1 MTKAKAI
8 RLQGCLSLTSKETHQ
23 MQILKP
29 IGRSVLA
36 VAQTIG
42 EMLALLCEM
51 LYYFKEAPRNLTS
64 IFRQMSI
71 IGIGTLPIAML
82 VALFVGMVLSVQT
95 GSELAL
101 YGTQEAIGAIVGLSM
116 VKELGPVMTSL
127 LVAGR
132 IGSSMAAEIG
142 AMQVYE
148 EIDAL
153 KTLEINPVRY
163 LAMPR
168 LIACLFTVP
177 ALVAFAM
184 VVGIIGGGVVA
195 EINPKIDVP
204 FNVYYENMTQSLN
217 YKDISKGLFKA
228 MVFGGIIAHV
238 GCYVG
243 FKTSGGARGIG
254 ESTTRS
260 VVLSFL
266 MIMIANY
273 LLTRFMI

>member
-1 MTKAKAI
+1 
-8 RLQGCLSLTSKETHQ
+8 

-29 IGRSVLA
+29 IGSSVLA
-36 VAQTIG
+36 VGQTVG
-42 EMLALLCEM
+42 EMISLLCEM
-51 LYYFKEAPRNLTS
+51 LYFFKEAPRNLTS

-71 IGIGTLPIAML
+71 VGIETLPIAML

-132 IGSSMAAEIG
+132 VGSSMAAEIG

-168 LIACLFTVP
+168 LIACLFAVP

-184 VVGIIGGGVVA
+184 VVGIIGGGIVA
-195 EINPKIDVP
+195 EVNPKIDVP
-204 FNVYYENMTQSLN
+204 FNVYYDNMTRAIN
-217 YKDISKGLFKA
+217 YKDIIKGLFKA

-266 MIMIANY
+266 LIMIANY

>member
-1 MTKAKAI
+1 MRFFTI
-8 RLQGCLSLTSKETHQ
+8 IISK
-23 MQILKP
+23 L
-29 IGRSVLA
+29 LN
-36 VAQTIG
+36 VAQGLG
-42 EMLALLCEM
+42 EMLSLLCETV
-51 LYYFKEAPRNLTS
+51 YYFKEAPRNLNS
-64 IFRQMSI
+64 IFRQMNL
-71 IGIGTLPIAML
+71 IGVGTLPIAML

-95 GSELAL
+95 GTELAL
-101 YGTQEAIGAIVGLSM
+101 YGTQEAIGAIVGVSM

-132 IGSSMAAEIG
+132 IGSAMAAEVG

-153 KTLEINPVRY
+153 KTLEISPVRY

-184 VVGIIGGGVVA
+184 VVGILGGGIVA
-195 EINPKIDVP
+195 EVNPMINVP
-204 FNVYYENMTQSLN
+204 FSVYYENMIRALSYQEIL
-217 YKDISKGLFKA
+217 KGLLKA

-254 ESTTRS
+254 ESTTQS

-266 MIMIANY
+266 LIMVANY

>member
-1 MTKAKAI
+1 
-8 RLQGCLSLTSKETHQ
+8 

-29 IGRSVLA
+29 IGRSVLY
-36 VAQTIG
+36 VGQTVG
-42 EMLALLCEM
+42 EMIALLCEM

-71 IGIGTLPIAML
+71 VGIETLPIAML

-132 IGSSMAAEIG
+132 VGSSMAAEIG

-168 LIACLFTVP
+168 LIACLFAVP

-184 VVGIIGGGVVA
+184 VVGIIGGGIVA
-195 EINPKIDVP
+195 DVNPKIDVP
-204 FNVYYENMTQSLN
+204 FNVYYENMTRAID
-217 YKDISKGLFKA
+217 YKDISKGLFKS

-266 MIMIANY
+266 LIMIANY

>member
-1 MTKAKAI
+1 M
-8 RLQGCLSLTSKETHQ
+8 RFLTILGSK
-23 MQILKP
+23 L
-29 IGRSVLA
+29 LN
-36 VAQTIG
+36 VAQGLG
-42 EMLALLCEM
+42 EMLELLCQT

-64 IFRQMSI
+64 ILRQMNL
-71 IGIGTLPIAML
+71 IGVGTLPISML

-95 GSELAL
+95 GTELAL
-101 YGTQEAIGAIVGLSM
+101 YGSQEAIGAIVGVSM

-132 IGSSMAAEIG
+132 IGSAMAAEIG

-153 KTLEINPVRY
+153 KTLEISPVRY

-168 LIACLFTVP
+168 LIACLFCVP
-177 ALVAFAM
+177 ALVVFAII
-184 VVGIIGGGVVA
+184 VGIIGGGIVA
-195 EINPKIDVP
+195 EVNPKINVP
-204 FNVYYENMTQSLN
+204 FSVYYDNMIRALS
-217 YKDISKGLFKA
+217 YKEVFKGLLKA
-228 MVFGGIIAHV
+228 MVFGGIIGHV
-238 GCYVG
+238 GCYIG

-266 MIMIANY
+266 LIMVANY

>member
-1 MTKAKAI
+1 
-8 RLQGCLSLTSKETHQ
+8 

-29 IGRSVLA
+29 LGSGVLA
-36 VAQTIG
+36 VSQTIG

-184 VVGIIGGGVVA
+184 VVGIIGGGIVA
-195 EINPKIDVP
+195 HINPKIGVP
-204 FNVYYENMTQSLN
+204 FSVYYENMTRALD
-217 YKDISKGLFKA
+217 YKEISKGLFKA

-266 MIMIANY
+266 LIMIANY

>member
-1 MTKAKAI
+1 
-8 RLQGCLSLTSKETHQ
+8 

-29 IGRSVLA
+29 IGSSVLA
-36 VAQTIG
+36 VGQTLG
-42 EMLALLCEM
+42 EMIALLCEM
-51 LYYFKEAPRNLTS
+51 LYYFKEAPRNMTS
-64 IFRQMSI
+64 IFRQMYI
-71 IGIGTLPIAML
+71 VGVGTLPIAML

-132 IGSSMAAEIG
+132 VGSSMAAEIG

-168 LIACLFTVP
+168 LIACLFSVP
-177 ALVAFAM
+177 ALVAFSM
-184 VVGIIGGGVVA
+184 VVGIIGGGIVA
-195 EINPKIDVP
+195 DVNPKIDVP
-204 FNVYYENMTQSLN
+204 FNVYYENVTRALN
-217 YKDISKGLFKA
+217 YKEISKGLFKA

-266 MIMIANY
+266 LIMIANY

>member
-1 MTKAKAI
+1 
-8 RLQGCLSLTSKETHQ
+8 

-29 IGRSVLA
+29 IGRSVLY
-36 VAQTIG
+36 VGQTVG
-42 EMLALLCEM
+42 EMIALLCEM

-71 IGIGTLPIAML
+71 VGIETLPIAML

-132 IGSSMAAEIG
+132 VGSSMAAEIG

-168 LIACLFTVP
+168 LIACLFAVP

-184 VVGIIGGGVVA
+184 VVGIIGGGIVA
-195 EINPKIDVP
+195 DANPKIDVP
-204 FNVYYENMTQSLN
+204 FTVYYENMTRALN
-217 YKDISKGLFKA
+217 YKDISKGLFKS

-266 MIMIANY
+266 LIMIANY

>member
-1 MTKAKAI
+1 M
-8 RLQGCLSLTSKETHQ
+8 RFFSY
-23 MQILKP
+23 
-29 IGRSVLA
+29 IGGKLLD
-36 VAQTIG
+36 VAQALG
-42 EMLALLCEM
+42 EMLALLFET
-51 LYYFKEAPRNLTS
+51 LYYFKEAPRNLPS
-64 IFRQMSI
+64 IFRQMNL
-71 IGIGTLPIAML
+71 IGVGTLPIAML

-95 GSELAL
+95 GTELAL
-101 YGTQEAIGAIVGLSM
+101 YGTQEAIGAIVGMSM

-132 IGSSMAAEIG
+132 VGSAMAAEVG

-153 KTLEINPVRY
+153 KTLEISPVRY

-168 LIACLFTVP
+168 LIACLLTVP
-177 ALVAFAM
+177 ALVSFAT
-184 VVGIIGGGVVA
+184 VVGIIGGGLVA
-195 EINPKIDVP
+195 DVNPKINVP
-204 FNVYYENMTQSLN
+204 FTVYYDSMIRALT
-217 YKDISKGLFKA
+217 YKEILKGLLKA

-266 MIMIANY
+266 LIMVANY
-273 LLTRFMI
+273 FLTRFMI

>member
-1 MTKAKAI
+1 
-8 RLQGCLSLTSKETHQ
+8 

-29 IGRSVLA
+29 IGSSVLY
-36 VAQTIG
+36 VGQTVG
-42 EMLALLCEM
+42 EMIALLCEM

-71 IGIGTLPIAML
+71 VGIETLPIAML

-132 IGSSMAAEIG
+132 VGSSMAAEIG

-168 LIACLFTVP
+168 LIACLFAVP

-184 VVGIIGGGVVA
+184 VVGIIGGGIVA
-195 EINPKIDVP
+195 DVNPKIDVP
-204 FNVYYENMTQSLN
+204 FTIYYENMTRALN
-217 YKDISKGLFKA
+217 YKEISKGLFKS

-266 MIMIANY
+266 LIMIANY
-273 LLTRFMI
+273 FLTRFMI

>member
-1 MTKAKAI
+1 
-8 RLQGCLSLTSKETHQ
+8 

-29 IGRSVLA
+29 IGSSVLA
-36 VAQTIG
+36 VGQTVG
-42 EMLALLCEM
+42 EMISLLCEM
-51 LYYFKEAPRNLTS
+51 LYFFKEAPRNLTS

-71 IGIGTLPIAML
+71 VGIETLPIAML

-132 IGSSMAAEIG
+132 VGSSMAAEIG

-168 LIACLFTVP
+168 LIACLFAVP

-184 VVGIIGGGVVA
+184 VVGIIGGGIVA
-195 EINPKIDVP
+195 EVNPKIDVP
-204 FNVYYENMTQSLN
+204 FNVYYENMTRAIN
-217 YKDISKGLFKA
+217 YKDIVKGLFKA

-266 MIMIANY
+266 LIMIPNY

>member
-1 MTKAKAI
+1 
-8 RLQGCLSLTSKETHQ
+8 
-23 MQILKP
+23 MQILKA
-29 IGRSVLA
+29 IGSSVLA
-36 VAQTIG
+36 VGQTLG
-42 EMLALLCEM
+42 EMIALLCEM
-51 LYYFKEAPRNLTS
+51 LYYFKEAPRNMTS
-64 IFRQMSI
+64 IFRQMYI
-71 IGIGTLPIAML
+71 VGVGTLPIAML

-132 IGSSMAAEIG
+132 VGSSMAAEIG

-168 LIACLFTVP
+168 LIACLFSVP
-177 ALVAFAM
+177 ALVAFSM
-184 VVGIIGGGVVA
+184 VVGIIGGGIVA
-195 EINPKIDVP
+195 DVNPKIDVP
-204 FNVYYENMTQSLN
+204 FNVYYENVTRALN
-217 YKDISKGLFKA
+217 YKEISKGLFKA

-266 MIMIANY
+266 LIMIANY

>member
-1 MTKAKAI
+1 MRFLYI
-8 RLQGCLSLTSKETHQ
+8 LGSK
-23 MQILKP
+23 L
-29 IGRSVLA
+29 LD
-36 VAQTIG
+36 VAQGLG
-42 EMLALLCEM
+42 EMLELLCQT
-51 LYYFKEAPRNLTS
+51 LYYFKEAPRNLSS
-64 IFRQMSI
+64 ILRQMNL
-71 IGIGTLPIAML
+71 IGVGTLPIAML

-95 GSELAL
+95 GTELAL
-101 YGTQEAIGAIVGLSM
+101 YGSQEAIGAIVGMSM

-132 IGSSMAAEIG
+132 IGSAMAAEIG

-153 KTLEINPVRY
+153 KTLEISPVRY

-168 LIACLFTVP
+168 LIACLFCVP
-177 ALVAFAM
+177 ALVVFAIII
-184 VVGIIGGGVVA
+184 GIIGGGVVA
-195 EINPKIDVP
+195 EVNPKIDVP
-204 FNVYYENMTQSLN
+204 FSVYYDNMIRALS
-217 YKDISKGLFKA
+217 YKEVFKGLLKA

-238 GCYVG
+238 GCYIG

-254 ESTTRS
+254 ESTTKS

-266 MIMIANY
+266 LIMIANY

>member
-1 MTKAKAI
+1 M
-8 RLQGCLSLTSKETHQ
+8 RVFS
-23 MQILKP
+23 IL
-29 IGRSVLA
+29 IGKLLN
-36 VAQTIG
+36 VAQGLG
-42 EMLALLCEM
+42 EMLALLCETV
-51 LYYFKEAPRNLTS
+51 YYFKEAPRNLTS
-64 IFRQMSI
+64 IFRQMNL
-71 IGIGTLPIAML
+71 IGVGTLPIAML

-95 GSELAL
+95 GTELAL
-101 YGTQEAIGAIVGLSM
+101 YGTQEAIGAIVGVSM

-132 IGSSMAAEIG
+132 IGSAMAAEIG

-153 KTLEINPVRY
+153 KTLEISPVRY

-184 VVGIIGGGVVA
+184 VVGICGGGIVA
-195 EINPKIDVP
+195 EVNPQINVP
-204 FNVYYENMTQSLN
+204 FSVYYDNMIRALSYQE
-217 YKDISKGLFKA
+217 IFKGLLKA

-238 GCYVG
+238 GCYIG

-254 ESTTRS
+254 ESTTQS

-266 MIMIANY
+266 LIMVANY

>member
-1 MTKAKAI
+1 
-8 RLQGCLSLTSKETHQ
+8 

-29 IGRSVLA
+29 IGSSVLA
-36 VAQTIG
+36 VGQTVG
-42 EMLALLCEM
+42 EMISLLCEM
-51 LYYFKEAPRNLTS
+51 LYFFKEAPRNLAS

-71 IGIGTLPIAML
+71 VGIETLPIAML

-132 IGSSMAAEIG
+132 VGSSMAAEIG

-168 LIACLFTVP
+168 LIACLFAVP

-184 VVGIIGGGVVA
+184 VVGIIGGGIVA
-195 EINPKIDVP
+195 EVNPKIDVP
-204 FNVYYENMTQSLN
+204 FNVYYENMTRAIN
-217 YKDISKGLFKA
+217 YKDIVKGLFKA

-266 MIMIANY
+266 LIMIANY